1 MQMEMQQNNHLP
13 FAALVKRMFDVLVIY
28 VYFFV
33 FVCLI
38 SEPIQ
43 MGLQSSI
50 GFTAGQIGTHFQ
62 ILNRGS
68 FSFYHLDSISH
79 GQVVPVSRLLLLY
92 FYGFLQFFY
101 FLEILV

>member
-13 FAALVKRMFDVLVIY
+13 FAALVKRMFDVFVIY
-28 VYFFV
+28 VNFFV
-33 FVCLI
+33 FVGLV

-50 GFTAGQIGTHFQ
+50 GFTAGQIGSHFQ
-62 ILNRGS
+62 ILNRRS
-68 FSFYHLDSISH
+68 FSFYNLDSISH
-79 GQVVPVSRLLLLY
+79 GQVVPVTGLLFLY

-101 FLEILV
+101 FLEILI